1 MSLFHNHY
9 NRPDLYKLFTTFYVN
24 TNANEN
30 VSLHT
35 RNNLYLL
42 YVDYCFLTK
51 FGKKHL
57 HIIRLLLL
65 LIFLLDA
72 KKFIFKNSSDSVKHY
87 HGNFCS

>member
-42 YVDYCFLTK
+42 YVDYCFPHEIWQKT
-51 FGKKHL
+51 
-57 HIIRLLLL
+57 
-65 LIFLLDA
+65 
-72 KKFIFKNSSDSVKHY
+72 STY
-87 HGNFCS
+87 HQVITTTHFFT

>member
-42 YVDYCFLTK
+42 YVDYCFP
-51 FGKKHL
+51 HE
-57 HIIRLLLL
+57 I
-65 LIFLLDA
+65 
-72 KKFIFKNSSDSVKHY
+72 
-87 HGNFCS
+87 